1 MAMCM
6 SNRASER
13 RGVRRLNP
21 LRDLGQVVNV
31 IAEGFGDDL
40 TPEGQRALK
49 EMRLLS
55 RLRPLLWWLAVTSPD
70 FHEYHSGFVWVEEGQ
85 IVGTMHITRPN
96 SHARRWLISNVAVQS
111 EYRGRGIARSLM
123 ERALDWAR
131 EQGGKAVFLR
141 ARRDN
146 AAAWSL
152 YQHLGF
158 QPLYD
163 SVELRLDRVP
173 TVRRVSSDNA
183 ILVPYRSQQ
192 WLQVRNMARAIIPSQ
207 ARWLEPIRVS
217 DFHPTLERRLSEWWA
232 GLTKGFKV
240 HRLVARRDEQIIAAL
255 AVKIATRRG
264 AHSLLIRVRPDCR
277 GQVEEMLVTEAL
289 RRLEAHPNKRTLINL
304 PVNYAEIMDVLQRYG
319 FKEQKTLALMRR
331 SLHQRDQ

>member
-70 FHEYHSGFVWVEEGQ
+70 FHEYHSGFVWVEE
-85 IVGTMHITRPN
+85 
-96 SHARRWLISNVAVQS
+96 
-111 EYRGRGIARSLM
+111 
-123 ERALDWAR
+123 
-131 EQGGKAVFLR
+131 
-141 ARRDN
+141 
-146 AAAWSL
+146 
-152 YQHLGF
+152 
-158 QPLYD
+158 
-163 SVELRLDRVP
+163 VP

-240 HRLVARRDEQIIAAL
+240 HRLVVRRDEQIIAAL
-255 AVKIATRRG
+255 AVKIAARRG